1 MGLKRFEDFRFV
13 GDRVEM
19 LVYDTS
25 DPEQLSRLQEKVE
38 VGGLADRNL
47 LQTFAPDTPVEA
59 RNRGFKPAVR

>member
-19 LVYDTS
+19 VVYDTS
-25 DPEQLSRLQEKVE
+25 DAEQLTQLQGKVE
-38 VGGLADRNL
+38 AGGLADRNL